1 MISTIDMNVN
11 KHLRKKRIKS
21 NKIER
26 YVYFIIGICGKNFTG
41 PNCEYCKPGLT
52 GVRCD
57 ILIDMC
63 KPNRCLNGGT
73 CNGGSLDY
81 NCTCLPGYTG
91 YDCEIKIDPCAR
103 FRAVSINTYLFNLV
117 FN

>member
-1 MISTIDMNVN
+1 M
-11 KHLRKKRIKS
+11 S
-21 NKIER
+21 NPCQNSGQCRDIYDR
-26 YVYFIIGICGKNFTG
+26 YECVCGKNFTG

-52 GVRCD
+52 GPKCD
-57 ILIDMC
+57 VFIDMC

-81 NCTCLPGYTG
+81 NCTCLPGFTG

-103 FRAVSINTYLFNLV
+103 
-117 FN
+117 